1 MKVKGTHT
9 TVQTV
14 DVELSDSSVKSVVY
28 GQTIDYLADAIQEKL
43 LYKFLHSLPPE
54 FDGKRTIRESYRSSN
69 KGKLALVHVDA
80 DWNYHTNVGQDE
92 EVRVLTEDE
101 CERYK
106 DLCGISGVIKD
117 LQK

>member
-14 DVELSDSSVKSVVY
+14 DVELSDSAVKSVVY
-28 GQTIDYLADAIQEKL
+28 GQTIDYLADAVQEKL

-54 FDGKRTIRESYRSSN
+54 FDGKRTIRESYRSGN

-80 DWNYHTNVGQDE
+80 DWNYHNNVGEDE

-101 CERYK
+101 RSRYK
-106 DLCGISGVIKD
+106 VLCNISKVIKD